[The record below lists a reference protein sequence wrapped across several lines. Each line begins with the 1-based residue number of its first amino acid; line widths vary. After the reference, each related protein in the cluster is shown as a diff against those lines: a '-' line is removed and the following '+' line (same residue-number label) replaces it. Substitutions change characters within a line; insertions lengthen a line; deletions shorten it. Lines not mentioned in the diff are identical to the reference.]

1 MQKWLDNNDILIYST
16 HSEDKSVIAER
27 FMKTLKAKIYKKM
40 TTNDNISYLP
50 YLIKLV
56 DQCNNTYHY
65 SINKKPINADNLLW
79 LKKVRPI
86 LKLLRLNLITES
98 ESISIRIFLAE
109 VTVKVL
115 SREIFIIDSVSKTN
129 LWNYK
134 IKDLNGEKIIGSF
147 YEKGIV
153 VQYII
158 NELLSRT
165 R

>member
-1 MQKWLDNNDILIYST
+1 MLT
-16 HSEDKSVIAER
+16 
-27 FMKTLKAKIYKKM
+27 
-40 TTNDNISYLP
+40 
-50 YLIKLV
+50 
-56 DQCNNTYHY
+56 
-65 SINKKPINADNLLW
+65 NLLW

-109 VTVKVL
+109 VTLNVL
-115 SREIFIIDSVSKTN
+115 SREIFIIDSVSKAN
-129 LWNYK
+129 LWTYK

-147 YEKGIV
+147 YVKGIV
-153 VQYII
+153 VEHII

>member
-1 MQKWLDNNDILIYST
+1 
-16 HSEDKSVIAER
+16 
-27 FMKTLKAKIYKKM
+27 M

-56 DQCNNTYHY
+56 DQCNNTYHH

-115 SREIFIIDSVSKTN
+115 SR
-129 LWNYK
+129 
-134 IKDLNGEKIIGSF
+134 
-147 YEKGIV
+147 
-153 VQYII
+153 
-158 NELLSRT
+158 
-165 R
+165 